1 MDLHPQDI
9 FAERGNRMLGVHS
22 LDHFAIQVPNLTEA
36 DRFYSAFGLQ
46 AEQNGQGLDLRTFG
60 SDHVWG
66 MVTEGQDKCLRHLSF
81 GIYERDFQPFRHHLV
96 SRGITLLEPSPCY
109 GRNGLWFRGFDDV
122 LIELKVAEKCSPD
135 VKASAFH
142 PLTVAAERGT
152 RMGHIS
158 ADPIRPRRL
167 SHCLL
172 FTSDLMGAV
181 AFYRDILGLR
191 LSDRAGE
198 VVAFMHSLHG
208 SDHHLMAFAASSG
221 PGFHHASWD
230 IGSIEEI
237 GRGALQMADAGFTN
251 GWGLGRHVI
260 GSNFFHYVQDPW
272 GGFSEYSCDID
283 FIPRGYDWRPKN
295 FPMRDALALWGPE
308 PPADF
313 VHNYEIRR

>member
-1 MDLHPQDI
+1 MNPHPQDI
-9 FAERGNRMLGVHS
+9 FAERGSQMLGVHS
-22 LDHFAIQVPNLTEA
+22 LDRFVIQVPDLPEA
-36 DRFYSAFGLQ
+36 DRFYSAFGLNAQ
-46 AEQNGQGLDLRTFG
+46 PDRQSLDLRTFG

-66 MVTEGQDKCLRHLSF
+66 TVIEGPDKSLHHLSF
-81 GIYERDFQPFRHHLV
+81 GIYERDLQPFCRHLAAC
-96 SRGITLLEPSPCY
+96 GIALLQPPAGFSSP
-109 GRNGLWFRGFDDV
+109 GLWFRGHDGV
-122 LIELKVAEKCSPD
+122 LIELKVAEKCSPSA
-135 VKASAFH
+135 KACAFH
-142 PLTVAAERGT
+142 PLTGAAARGT

-158 ADPIRPRRL
+158 AEPIRPRRL

-172 FTSDLMGAV
+172 FTSDVMGAV

-237 GRGALQMADAGFTN
+237 GRGAVQMANAGFTK

-272 GGFSEYSCDID
+272 GGFCEYSCDID
-283 FIPRGYDWRPKN
+283 YIPRGHDWRPKN

-313 VHNYEIRR
+313 IHNYEIRG